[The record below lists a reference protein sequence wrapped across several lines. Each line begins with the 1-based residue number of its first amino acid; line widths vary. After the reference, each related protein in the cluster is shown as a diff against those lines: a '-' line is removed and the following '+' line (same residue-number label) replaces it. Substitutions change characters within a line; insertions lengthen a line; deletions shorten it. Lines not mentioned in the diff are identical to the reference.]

1 MMALLDRGLRQ
12 RIVGAL
18 VLLALAVVFLPM
30 LFSRPDEARDVQVVA
45 PAMPEPAGSLIVTP
59 EPVEPLDIPPL
70 QAMPEHAAESVVPVV
85 EQEPPVVAEVPSSQ
99 APLASGT
106 PVAGLDEAGLPRS
119 WSVQLASLASREGA
133 EALQQKLRAQGY
145 NAYVRSFE
153 GKTRVLVGPVIE
165 KTEAERLRAQLKRQ
179 LQLDGFIVR
188 FQPERN

>member
-1 MMALLDRGLRQ
+1 
-12 RIVGAL
+12 
-18 VLLALAVVFLPM
+18 
-30 LFSRPDEARDVQVVA
+30 
-45 PAMPEPAGSLIVTP
+45 
-59 EPVEPLDIPPL
+59 
-70 QAMPEHAAESVVPVV
+70 
-85 EQEPPVVAEVPSSQ
+85 
-99 APLASGT
+99 
-106 PVAGLDEAGLPRS
+106 VAGLDEAGLPRS